1 MNNRFWGAWKVG
13 EANTNSEWLEK
24 CLKDDFDFLL
34 PFLGLSCAG
43 FSLHAPL
50 NPVSHRGTGQRVEWV
65 VLGAK
70 PSPYSFRCL
79 LTWLLPCKYDS
90 STSPARW
97 EGVYCCKAGLE
108 LLDVPFILL
117 QPAGLMG
124 QISVHVHAFCSL
136 SSIPFHTVMAVG
148 SETDLFIWCLCSL
161 YCSSFLMPDCSSSV
175 LSARH
180 H

>member
-1 MNNRFWGAWKVG
+1 MLPELALTSLGAFWFG
-13 EANTNSEWLEK
+13 
-24 CLKDDFDFLL
+24 C
-34 PFLGLSCAG
+34 C
-43 FSLHAPL
+43 
-50 NPVSHRGTGQRVEWV
+50 PVSMTAVPPLHTGRVF
-65 VLGAK
+65 A
-70 PSPYSFRCL
+70 
-79 LTWLLPCKYDS
+79 
-90 STSPARW
+90 AAQ
-97 EGVYCCKAGLE
+97 AGLE

-136 SSIPFHTVMAVG
+136 SSILLHSVMAVG

-161 YCSSFLMPDCSSSV
+161 YRSSFLMPDCSSCV